1 MNQIKIIK
9 NNNKKGNKFSIQV
22 SIKIKAA
29 LHAVQ
34 KLALKYSEAILLKIN
49 IKSVSL

>member
-29 LHAVQ
+29 LIEEDFSPNFRHF
-34 KLALKYSEAILLKIN
+34 LLQ
-49 IKSVSL
+49 LDFL